1 MDCRFVGI
9 NRRVLLVF
17 AVVCLAALA
26 TPVFAQDASIIG
38 QVTDE
43 GGGVLPGVT
52 VTATSPALQ
61 VPQVTDV
68 TNELG
73 EYRLTALPLGTYV
86 VQYELAGF
94 GTLRREDIR
103 LTAGFTARVDIRLKV
118 GTLTE
123 TVTVS
128 GEAPIVDVESTSTRT
143 QLTRETLELIPTG
156 RAGLQSMMVQAPGVR
171 TNLDIGQPTANPLF
185 RAFGQNGDSWHN
197 WMACVTLRQKAA
209 TRAAT
214 GSIPGLRGGLD
225 HQRRQSGGSTR
236 AAAFRSPSSSNRAAT
251 TSTAAAR

>member
-1 MDCRFVGI
+1 MVC
-9 NRRVLLVF
+9 RVLGISKRLMLVL
-17 AVVCLAALA
+17 AVVCLALPAA
-26 TPVFAQDASIIG
+26 HAFAQEASIIG

-61 VPQVTDV
+61 VPQVGDV

-73 EYRLTALPLGTYV
+73 DYRLTALPIGTYT

-118 GTLTE
+118 GTLSE

-128 GEAPIVDVESTSTRT
+128 GEAPIVDVAATSTRT

-156 RAGLQSMMVQAPGVR
+156 RAGLQSMCRSLAASRRPWRAR
-171 TNLDIGQPTANPLF
+171 TAQ
-185 RAFGQNGDSWHN
+185 
-197 WMACVTLRQKAA
+197 
-209 TRAAT
+209 
-214 GSIPGLRGGLD
+214 
-225 HQRRQSGGSTR
+225 
-236 AAAFRSPSSSNRAAT
+236 T
-251 TSTAAAR
+251 TC